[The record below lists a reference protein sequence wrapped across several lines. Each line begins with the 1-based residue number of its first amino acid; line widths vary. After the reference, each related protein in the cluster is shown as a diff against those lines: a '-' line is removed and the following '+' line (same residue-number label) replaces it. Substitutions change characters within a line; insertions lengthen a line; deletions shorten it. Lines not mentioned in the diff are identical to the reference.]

1 MIELHRMLF
10 PENEKWCIG
19 WNGFFDEIH
28 KQAIERETEGVKI
41 NMPQPTDHLFFQFC
55 HARKHLLASGVGI
68 RQICD
73 ILLFAEYYEKEIDW
87 EIFLGSHP
95 DDGWYPVC
103 RGDFSP
109 WCAVS
114 WF

>member
-1 MIELHRMLF
+1 MELHGMLF

-55 HARKHLLASGVGI
+55 HARKHLLASGYGRSATFCCLPSITRRRSIGRFSGI
-68 RQICD
+68 
-73 ILLFAEYYEKEIDW
+73 AS
-87 EIFLGSHP
+87 G
-95 DDGWYPVC
+95 
-103 RGDFSP
+103 
-109 WCAVS
+109 
-114 WF
+114 

>member
-1 MIELHRMLF
+1 MVY
-10 PENEKWCIG
+10 G

-87 EIFLGSHP
+87 EIFWGSHP

-103 RGDFSP
+103 RGDFSLGVQYLGFKKNSSIFRKV
-109 WCAVS
+109 CIV
-114 WF
+114 